1 MRKNDKK
8 QKTIWITPGENKNW
22 KSKSVHRFLK
32 LSKNDQE
39 RALLIFE
46 KITNKEAIIK
56 VCTP

>member
-1 MRKNDKK
+1 MRKDNKK
-8 QKTIWITPGENKNW
+8 QKTIWITRDENKNW
-22 KSKSVHRFLK
+22 KSQSVHRFLK

-46 KITNKEAIIK
+46 KITNKKAIIK